1 MQKDTGYINSIIIV
15 SAVALNLLNSR
26 LSDKFAGRLKS
37 TIVVFLSLS
46 LGFSIWLALLC
57 FEVIPPSKVTI
68 YTSAIGCMLS
78 LRCIIAL
85 FYELLMEVHYPVSES
100 LATLT
105 WGQVGRLLAALFL
118 GMFSLE
124 GAGVIRG
131 VTWMNYCLVIFIAL
145 PLACLLVVRVEY
157 GRANKDR
164 DQSEE
169 SGTGEIENSNL
180 KF

>member
-37 TIVVFLSLS
+37 TIVVFLTLS
-46 LGFSIWLALLC
+46 LGCSVWLALLC
-57 FEVIPPSKVTI
+57 FKKVPHSKVTI
-68 YTSAIGCMLS
+68 YISAIGCMLS

-100 LATLT
+100 LATLA

-124 GAGVIRG
+124 GAGVISG

-145 PLACLLVVRVEY
+145 PLVCLLLVRVEY
-157 GRANKDR
+157 GRSNKDR
-164 DQSEE
+164 DQAH
-169 SGTGEIENSNL
+169 TGNGEKENSNL